1 MIKDTTSTANS
12 ASGKGS
18 TVIQFALPFHFVTE
32 ARMTADTLNTKRA
45 KRLAQESVSL
55 SSALPL
61 DYSSS
66 VFIR

>member
-1 MIKDTTSTANS
+1 MKEGGGAG
-12 ASGKGS
+12 GKNIS
-18 TVIQFALPFHFVTE
+18 FAVPFHFVTE
-32 ARMTADTLNTKRA
+32 AKMASDSLNTKRA